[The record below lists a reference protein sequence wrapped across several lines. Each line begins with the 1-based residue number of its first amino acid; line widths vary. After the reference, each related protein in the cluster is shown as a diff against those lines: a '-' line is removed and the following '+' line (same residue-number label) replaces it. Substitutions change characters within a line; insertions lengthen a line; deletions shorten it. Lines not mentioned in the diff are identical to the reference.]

1 MASTLVGFTAN
12 KLILNSSNFRRE
24 VVGLERISDVYTAR
38 TQDAETLGNIIRNG
52 VSHKTVTS
60 YLSPI
65 PQLSNRYD
73 DMLVENVESENQK
86 GDITSFHVT
95 YVGLF
100 RDLQPKPIITLQ
112 PIEDYAFSPFS
123 VTIEFIAPI
132 GDIASTQEINFLKTY
147 RRLNN
152 LPDTINGYTTIKS
165 PVGSFSQSMDSRIA
179 AFVQGSKFFSRALN
193 QYYTSQNA
201 NQSVTR
207 NEPVLLREGVDPTK
221 YSTAFSIP
229 NPPLVTYR
237 GFCISGVS
245 YQRYGKFA
253 HAIITASDSARY
265 SYITNTNTL
274 VEEEL
279 NWR

>member
-1 MASTLVGFTAN
+1 M
-12 KLILNSSNFRRE
+12 
-24 VVGLERISDVYTAR
+24 
-38 TQDAETLGNIIRNG
+38 
-52 VSHKTVTS
+52 
-60 YLSPI
+60 
-65 PQLSNRYD
+65 
-73 DMLVENVESENQK
+73 
-86 GDITSFHVT
+86 
-95 YVGLF
+95 
-100 RDLQPKPIITLQ
+100 
-112 PIEDYAFSPFS
+112 
-123 VTIEFIAPI
+123 
-132 GDIASTQEINFLKTY
+132 
-147 RRLNN
+147 NN
-152 LPDTINGYTTIKS
+152 LPDTINGYPTIKS

-179 AFVQGSKFFSRALN
+179 ALVQGSKFFSRALN

-207 NEPVLLREGVDPTK
+207 NEPRLLREGVDPTK

-265 SYITNTNTL
+265 SYITNTNTF

-279 NWR
+279 NFR